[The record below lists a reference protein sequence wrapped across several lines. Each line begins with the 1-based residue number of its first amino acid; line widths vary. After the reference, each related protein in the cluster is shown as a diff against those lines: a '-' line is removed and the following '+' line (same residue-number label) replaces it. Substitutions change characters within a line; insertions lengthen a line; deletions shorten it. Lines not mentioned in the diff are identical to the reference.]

1 MMATVVAVSSRPRQA
16 GAYTFHAPDAVPS
29 GVAEVIF
36 TLTIDL
42 ADKLASGKSVR
53 WGFEFS
59 TDGGATWTLGNQGT
73 WDSYGPAGFIHT
85 DLDGTVVSNPDPRI
99 SLALSDRVG
108 QRLRGT
114 LVLSNALR
122 TGVVITVT

>member
-16 GAYTFHAPDAVPS
+16 GAYTFQAPDAVPS
-29 GVAEVIF
+29 GVTEVIF

-42 ADKLASGKSVR
+42 ADKLATGKMVT

-59 TDGGATWTLGNQGT
+59 SDNGATWSLGNQGT
-73 WDSYGPAGFIHT
+73 WDSYGPAGLTYT
-85 DLDGTVVSNPDPRI
+85 DLDGTLVTNPDPRI
-99 SLALSDRVG
+99 SLSLTDRAG

-114 LVLSNALR
+114 LVLSDALR